1 MLETRTRFARILVQV
16 ILTVLVLP
24 FLFPLGVMIQGS
36 LAGLGWGNYSA
47 VLSIPSLSRYFLNS
61 TVIAVAT
68 IAIVFACTFLAA
80 FAFSKLRVPAKEL
93 YYWLLIVGLTL
104 PEIIL
109 ITPLFAT
116 AAASGLYDTLLA
128 VILPTAALQI
138 PFTVLIVRNF
148 FDGIPN
154 ELFEAARADGAGT
167 GRIFVSIVLPLS
179 GPIAAT
185 VIILTL
191 ITSWNA
197 YLLPLVFFPGPD
209 NQTVTLL
216 NQFFV
221 GEFTND
227 QTKILAGS
235 VITALPM
242 VMAYIFLQ
250 RFFERGLA
258 AGTLK

>member
-1 MLETRTRFARILVQV
+1 MLETRTRLSRIVLQIV
-16 ILTVLVLP
+16 LTIMVVP
-24 FLFPLGVMIQGS
+24 FIFPLVAMVQGS
-36 LAGLGWGNYSA
+36 FAGLGWGNYQA
-47 VLSIPSLSRYFLNS
+47 VLAIPSLPRYFLNS
-61 TVIAVAT
+61 AVIALAT
-68 IAIVFACTFLAA
+68 IAIVFVCTLLAA
-80 FAFSKLRVPAKEL
+80 FAFSKLRIPAKEL

-104 PEIIL
+104 PEIVL

-116 AAASGLYDTLLA
+116 AAATGLYDTLLA

-154 ELFEAARADGAGT
+154 ELFEAARVDGAST
-167 GRIFVSIVLPLS
+167 ARTFLSIVVPLS
-179 GPIAAT
+179 RPIAAT
-185 VIILTL
+185 VVILTL

-197 YLLPLVFFPGPD
+197 YLLPLVFLQSAD

-216 NQFFV
+216 GQFFV

-235 VITALPM
+235 VITALPTM
-242 VMAYIFLQ
+242 LAYVFLQ

-258 AGTLK
+258 AGALK